1 MTTTTQSGGQALVAA
16 LAAHG
21 VDTVFGIP
29 GTHNLAVYAAL
40 AGSGI
45 THVLPRHEQGAGY
58 AADGYARVSGKPGVC
73 ISTTGPAI
81 LNAAAAAAQAY
92 SDSVPVLFVA
102 PGLPLGHPSNGNG
115 YLHELKNQRGAMDSI
130 VGHSQRVTS
139 VEEIPLAVAQCFA
152 AMTTGRARPA
162 YLEIPLELLDGAAEV
177 APVAPVQSG
186 VATPTAD
193 AVHRAAA
200 LIAAAER
207 PLVIAGGG
215 SSAAAAE
222 LRDFAEVLGAPVITT
237 ANGKGVLSEH
247 HPLSLGAGLHHPT
260 VAELVSDSDL
270 VVAVGTEL
278 APSDLWYGPL
288 HVEGK
293 LIRIDIDPTAVS
305 TNAQPTVALVG
316 DSAATLRALNS
327 RLEGLHGG
335 RGGQERAA
343 AWRSRLRADAEREGA
358 RYVTLCASLDKALND
373 DAILAGDSAMACYY
387 GALSN
392 LPLHRPRS
400 FLYPT
405 GVGTLGYGLPAAI
418 GAKVAAPDRQVV
430 AMLGDGG
437 VMFTIAELAAAAQAR
452 LAIPVIIVDNG
463 GYGEIRNEMADRHDA
478 VHAVELGTPD
488 FPALAR
494 ALGCHAVALGSPAQV
509 GDAVAVAFGSDR
521 PTLIH
526 VREIDEAKR

>member
-1 MTTTTQSGGQALVAA
+1 V
-16 LAAHG
+16 
-21 VDTVFGIP
+21 V
-29 GTHNLAVYAAL
+29 
-40 AGSGI
+40 
-45 THVLPRHEQGAGY
+45 
-58 AADGYARVSGKPGVC
+58 
-73 ISTTGPAI
+73 
-81 LNAAAAAAQAY
+81 
-92 SDSVPVLFVA
+92 
-102 PGLPLGHPSNGNG
+102 
-115 YLHELKNQRGAMDSI
+115 
-130 VGHSQRVTS
+130 
-139 VEEIPLAVAQCFA
+139 
-152 AMTTGRARPA
+152 
-162 YLEIPLELLDGAAEV
+162 
-177 APVAPVQSG
+177 
-186 VATPTAD
+186 PTAD
-193 AVHRAAA
+193 AMRRAAA

-270 VVAVGTEL
+270 VVAVGTEF

-288 HVEGK
+288 QAEGK
-293 LIRIDIDPTAVS
+293 LIRIDIDPTVVS

-316 DSAATLRALNS
+316 DSAETLRALNS
-327 RLEGLHGG
+327 RLEGPLGD

-343 AWRSRLRADAEREGA
+343 AWHSRLRADAQREGA
-358 RYVTLCASLDKALND
+358 RYVTLCASLDKALDN
-373 DAILAGDSAMACYY
+373 DAILAGDSTMACYY

-405 GVGTLGYGLPAAI
+405 GVGTLGYGLPASI

-478 VHAVELGTPD
+478 VHAVELGTVD

-494 ALGCHAVALGSPAQV
+494 ALGCHAVALDSPTQV
-509 GDAVAVAFGSDR
+509 GDVVAEAFESDR

-526 VREIDEAKR
+526 VREIDEDKR

>member
-45 THVLPRHEQGAGY
+45 THVLPCHQQGAGY
-58 AADGYARVSGKPGVC
+58 ASAGYARVSGKPGVC
-73 ISTTGPAI
+73 ITTTGPAI

-130 VGHSQRVTS
+130 VGPQPASHQRRGD
-139 VEEIPLAVAQCFA
+139 PARGGAVLRRDDH
-152 AMTTGRARPA
+152 RARAPG
-162 YLEIPLELLDGAAEV
+162 IPRDPPRAARRRRRGHTGC
-177 APVAPVQSG
+177 PRPKRG
-186 VATPTAD
+186 RRRPTTD
-193 AVHRAAA
+193 AVRRAAA

-288 HVEGK
+288 QAEGK
-293 LIRIDIDPTAVS
+293 LILIDIDPTGVS
-305 TNAQPTVALVG
+305 TNAQPTVTLVG
-316 DSAATLRALNS
+316 DSAETLRALNS
-327 RLEGLHGG
+327 RLEGLHGDRVG
-335 RGGQERAA
+335 RNGLQP
-343 AWRSRLRADAEREGA
+343 GA
-358 RYVTLCASLDKALND
+358 
-373 DAILAGDSAMACYY
+373 
-387 GALSN
+387 
-392 LPLHRPRS
+392 
-400 FLYPT
+400 
-405 GVGTLGYGLPAAI
+405 PA
-418 GAKVAAPDRQVV
+418 
-430 AMLGDGG
+430 
-437 VMFTIAELAAAAQAR
+437 
-452 LAIPVIIVDNG
+452 
-463 GYGEIRNEMADRHDA
+463 
-478 VHAVELGTPD
+478 
-488 FPALAR
+488 
-494 ALGCHAVALGSPAQV
+494 
-509 GDAVAVAFGSDR
+509 
-521 PTLIH
+521 
-526 VREIDEAKR
+526 

>member
-73 ISTTGPAI
+73 ITTTGPAI

-162 YLEIPLELLDGAAEV
+162 YLEIPLELLDAVAEV
-177 APVAPVQSG
+177 TPVAPVQSG

-193 AVHRAAA
+193 AVRRAAA

-288 HVEGK
+288 RRGQV
-293 LIRIDIDPTAVS
+293 DPHRHRPHRRVD
-305 TNAQPTVALVG
+305 QR
-316 DSAATLRALNS
+316 ATDRGA
-327 RLEGLHGG
+327 G
-335 RGGQERAA
+335 RGFRRNPARAQLAPRRAA
-343 AWRSRLRADAEREGA
+343 R
-358 RYVTLCASLDKALND
+358 
-373 DAILAGDSAMACYY
+373 
-387 GALSN
+387 
-392 LPLHRPRS
+392 RPRWAG
-400 FLYPT
+400 T
-405 GVGTLGYGLPAAI
+405 GSSLALPAQ
-418 GAKVAAPDRQVV
+418 GR
-430 AMLGDGG
+430 
-437 VMFTIAELAAAAQAR
+437 R
-452 LAIPVIIVDNG
+452 
-463 GYGEIRNEMADRHDA
+463 
-478 VHAVELGTPD
+478 
-488 FPALAR
+488 R
-494 ALGCHAVALGSPAQV
+494 A
-509 GDAVAVAFGSDR
+509 
-521 PTLIH
+521 
-526 VREIDEAKR
+526 